1 MASAKAILGELVLR
15 PRWAWHRWRGER
27 EHVFHA
33 RNAGRR
39 ARMAEYEAHALP
51 LDEAVARITGATVAA
66 VRRAVEAAP
75 RPTGGAHRAI
85 PPWHD
90 GTVELA
96 AAVYA
101 LVRLRHP
108 RAVVETGVARG
119 VTSAAILQGLHE
131 NGAGRLH
138 SLDLPGLG
146 AGYRE
151 QVGTAVPPALR
162 EGWGLHFGPSAVK
175 LGRILRAAAPVD
187 LFIHDSAHTYRNMR
201 WEFEQAA
208 RNLAPGGLIVSDDV
222 CNDALLDFVDE
233 HGWELVTVR
242 QSKPAPWTYIGL
254 ARPPP
259 A

>member
-1 MASAKAILGELVLR
+1 MASVGAVVQELLLR

-27 EHVFHA
+27 EHVLHG
-33 RNAGRR
+33 RNAAQR
-39 ARMAEYEAHALP
+39 ARMAEYEPRALP
-51 LDEAVARITGATVAA
+51 LDEAIARITGATVAA
-66 VRRAVEAAP
+66 SRRAVEAAP
-75 RPTGGAHRAI
+75 RPSGGAHKAI

-96 AAVYA
+96 ATVYA
-101 LVRLRHP
+101 LARLRHP
-108 RAVVETGVARG
+108 RTVVETGVARG
-119 VTSAAILQGLHE
+119 VTSAAILQALAE

-151 QVGTAVPPALR
+151 QVGAAVPAALR
-162 EGWGLHFGPSAVK
+162 ERWDLHFGPSAVK
-175 LGRILRAAAPVD
+175 LGGILRAAAPVD

-208 RNLAPGGLIVSDDV
+208 RHLAPGGIIVSDDV

-254 ARPPP
+254 AKPR
-259 A
+259 